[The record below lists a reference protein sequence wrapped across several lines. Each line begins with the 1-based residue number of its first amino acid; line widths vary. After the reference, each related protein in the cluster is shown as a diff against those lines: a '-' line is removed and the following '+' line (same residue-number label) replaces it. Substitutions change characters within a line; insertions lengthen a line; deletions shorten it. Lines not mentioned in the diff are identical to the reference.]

1 MGSENTH
8 VGPADHVD
16 GGEVHGHE
24 GRVLDNLVGQVDAK
38 GIAGET
44 EAEAHCAVLAAERLV
59 RLEVEHLSALAEVG
73 LYRNGLDVV
82 LAVLDEPAVRLRAA
96 VLEEARGK
104 PAGREGPRCQ

>member
-1 MGSENTH
+1 M
-8 VGPADHVD
+8 
-16 GGEVHGHE
+16 HGHE
-24 GRVLDNLVGQVDAK
+24 GRVLDDLVGQVDAK

-44 EAEAHCAVLAAERLV
+44 EAEAHGAVLAAERLV

-73 LYRNGLDVV
+73 LYRDGLDVV

-104 PAGREGPRCQ
+104 PAGREGARRQ